1 MTSSIKEACMKKLCI
16 LVAALSLLCLFVVV
30 PMFAQQ
36 EGTAGTSL
44 AGQTI
49 SVLHLTGKHWDV
61 IFNSQVPNFEKQ
73 TGIKAMVDYLDEKA
87 EMPKVRVV
95 LGAKSDEYDVIF
107 FRGNFMPELI
117 RTGGVEPLDSYIAK
131 AKAADKAFNYDD
143 LIPAIAEAFNY
154 EGKQWGLP
162 LMGGGTVLFYNKE
175 HFAAAGL
182 SRPPKNL
189 DELEEYAKKLTTKD
203 HAGFALRGR
212 REAGTNVYPWIF
224 IWKIQGAKRFD
235 NIRGNWFDE
244 NWQPQLATPA
254 AITAVERW
262 ANLLRNYGP
271 KGVASYG
278 WQECLADLQQA
289 AVSMW
294 LDDPVFVSSVED
306 PALSKVAGK
315 TGYTVVEGPGKLFGA
330 VAPWG
335 FIMNAYSKKKEAAWE
350 FIKWATGHDTQLGMV
365 SQGYGLPTRKSVL
378 ESDVMKGKM
387 PAEYLAALTKAMSVA
402 DPAYKPLIPQQAEIN
417 DLTSIALS
425 KVLTGQAS
433 ATKAMNEL
441 NEKVLAIM
449 KRDGYIK

>member
-1 MTSSIKEACMKKLCI
+1 MKKGWI
-16 LVAALSLLCLFVVV
+16 LAVVV
-30 PMFAQQ
+30 FALVCLLPSISLFAAGQQ
-36 EGTAGTSL
+36 EQPAGTSL
-44 AGQTI
+44 AGQKI
-49 SVLHLTGKHWDV
+49 AVLHLTGKHWDT
-61 IFNSQVPNFEKQ
+61 IFNAQLPNFEQ
-73 TGIKAMVDYLDEKA
+73 ETGIKATVDYLDEKA

-117 RTGGVEPLDSYIAK
+117 RTGGVEALDSYIAK
-131 AKAADKAFNYDD
+131 AKASDSQFNYDD
-143 LIPAIAEAFNY
+143 LIPAIVNAFIY
-154 EGKQWGLP
+154 DGKTWGLP
-162 LMGGGTVLFYNKE
+162 LMGGGTVLFYNKD
-175 HFAAAGL
+175 HFAEAGL

-189 DELEEYAKKLTTKD
+189 DELEQYAKKLNTKD
-203 HAGFALRGR
+203 HAGFTLRGR

-235 NIRGNWFDE
+235 NIKGNWFDE

-262 ANLLRNYGP
+262 ASLLRNYGP

-278 WQECLADLQQA
+278 WQECLSDFQQG

-306 PALSKVAGK
+306 PTLSKVAGK
-315 TGYTVVEGPGKLFGA
+315 TGYAVVEGPGKLFGA

-335 FIMNAYSKKKEAAWE
+335 FIMNAYSKKKDAAWE
-350 FIKWATGHDTQLGMV
+350 FIKWGTGYKTQLGMV
-365 SQGYGLPTRKSVL
+365 KDGYGLPTRKSVL
-378 ESDVMKGKM
+378 ESDAMKAKLS
-387 PAEYLAALTKAMSVA
+387 ADYLAALVKAMSVA

-417 DLTSIALS
+417 DLTSIAIS
-425 KVLTGQAS
+425 KVLTGQGT
-433 ATKAMNEL
+433 ATEAMNEL
-441 NEKVLAIM
+441 NEKIVAIM